1 MQEPSIE
8 TLEFLDFYEVSRRV
22 GLART
27 TIYGLIRRGSFPA
40 PAKLGTRA
48 SRWSAGEIAAW
59 MRERLAERD
68 CAT

>member
-22 GLART
+22 GLGRS
-27 TIYGLIRRGSFPA
+27 TIYNMIRRGAFPA

-48 SRWSAGEIAAW
+48 SRWCVGEISAW
-59 MRERLAERD
+59 MRERLAER
-68 CAT
+68 AAA